1 MPVTHV
7 LIVDDDEA
15 IRETLRLILEDAGY
29 TVLDECDGLAALR
42 RLRQSRRPMVV
53 LLDLMMPG
61 MSGASVLEEVAKDS
75 SLVKRYSFIL
85 VTAGNNAQIMA
96 ISHLLSSLVV
106 PVIRKPWDIEHL
118 LQTVAAAAE
127 RISNLQRLE
136 EVS

>member
-15 IRETLRLILEDAGY
+15 IRETLRLILEDADY
-29 TVLDECDGLAALR
+29 AVLDEGDGPAALR

-61 MSGASVLEEVAKDS
+61 MSGAGVLEEVVKDS

>member
-15 IRETLRLILEDAGY
+15 IRETLRLILEDADY
-29 TVLDECDGLAALR
+29 AVLDEGDGPAALR

-61 MSGASVLEEVAKDS
+61 MSGAGVLEEVVKDS
-75 SLVKRYSFIL
+75 SLVKRSSFIL

>member
-1 MPVTHV
+1 MLVTHV

-29 TVLDECDGLAALR
+29 TVLDDCDGPAALR
-42 RLRQSRRPMVV
+42 RLRQSRTPMVV

-75 SLVKRYSFIL
+75 SLLQRYSFIL
-85 VTAGNNAQIMA
+85 VTAGNNAQILA
-96 ISHLLSSLVV
+96 ISDLTASLAV

-127 RISNLQRLE
+127 RISKLPRLE
-136 EVS
+136 QVS

>member
-1 MPVTHV
+1 MLVTHV
-7 LIVDDDEA
+7 LIVDDDDA

-29 TVLDECDGLAALR
+29 TVLDECDGPSALR

-61 MSGASVLEEVAKDS
+61 MSGARVLEEVANDS

-85 VTAGNNAQIMA
+85 VTAGNNAQIIA
-96 ISHLLSSLVV
+96 ISRLLSSLVV
-106 PVIRKPWDIEHL
+106 PVIRKPWDIEVL
-118 LQTVAAAAE
+118 LQAVAAAAE

-136 EVS
+136 EVG

>member
-1 MPVTHV
+1 MLMTQV

-29 TVLDECDGLAALR
+29 TVLDESDGPAALR
-42 RLRQSRRPMVV
+42 RLRQIRRPMVV

-75 SLVKRYSFIL
+75 SLVKRFSFIL
-85 VTAGNNAQIMA
+85 VTAGNNSQIMA
-96 ISHLLSSLVV
+96 ISHLLSSVVV